1 MVIKQAEIK
10 LKIKNAAASLDQLA
24 LKKYGDITEEDVKDL
39 AIRGKW
45 FKAIESAI
53 DLEIEGLLSILIER
67 VRVASERYD
76 TTLHQVSARVKSL
89 ELEVENHLK
98 SLGVL

>member
-1 MVIKQAEIK
+1 VIR
-10 LKIKNAAASLDQLA
+10 D
-24 LKKYGDITEEDVKDL
+24 
-39 AIRGKW
+39 KW
-45 FKAIESAI
+45 FQAIESAI
-53 DLEIEGLLSILIER
+53 ELEIQGLLSILIER